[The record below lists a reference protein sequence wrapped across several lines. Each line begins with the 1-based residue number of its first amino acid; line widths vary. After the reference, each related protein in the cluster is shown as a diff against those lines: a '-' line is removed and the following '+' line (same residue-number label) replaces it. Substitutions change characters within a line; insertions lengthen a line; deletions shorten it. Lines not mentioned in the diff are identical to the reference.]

1 MSKKTVCGFVLALVV
16 AVSVFGS
23 SLSAE
28 ELGRLPDGFPKRP
41 ITMVAPFGFGGGWDM
56 FGRSLCL
63 AARVRRDI
71 QMQLINKPGGHGII
85 AMNFVNGEPADG
97 YTILGLEGSQI
108 IGMAEGKTKLSLLED
123 FIPILKAVET
133 PMAIFAR
140 TDSPY
145 KTFND
150 LVAAIKA
157 NPDKVTI
164 GATDAVGGVFNVAAI
179 QVFKNAGTDIKYMSF
194 AGESSRMLPA
204 ALGGHVDAVLDVVS
218 VFDPHVKAGKMRS
231 LCVLTDERLP
241 QYPDTP
247 TLKELGYDVG
257 VPKHWRGMA
266 VKKGTPADR
275 VELIRKVLIRGLKSN
290 MFAAM
295 AKEMRTDVTIVEGEE
310 FREFLKGQ
318 LETFKVVLKDLGMTG
333 H

>member
-1 MSKKTVCGFVLALVV
+1 MMVTIFGL
-16 AVSVFGS
+16 GS
-23 SLSAE
+23 SLSAA
-28 ELGRLPDGFPKRP
+28 ELGKLSDGFPKRP
-41 ITMVAPFGFGGGWDM
+41 LTLVAPFGFGGGWDM

-63 AARVRRDI
+63 ASRVRRDI
-71 QMQLINKPGGHGII
+71 QMKLINKSGGHGIV
-85 AMNFVNGEPADG
+85 AMNYVAGEPADG

-108 IGMAEGKTKLSLLED
+108 IGMAEGKTKLSLTKD

-133 PMAIFAR
+133 PMAIYAR
-140 TDSPY
+140 TDSAY
-145 KTFND
+145 KTFEG
-150 LVAAIKA
+150 LVSAIKA
-157 NPDKVTI
+157 DPTKVTV

-218 VFDPHVKAGKMRS
+218 VFDPHVKAGKMRA
-231 LCVLTDERLP
+231 LCVLTDQRLP

-247 TLKELGYDVG
+247 TLKELGINAG

-266 VKKGTPADR
+266 VKKGTPPER
-275 VELIRKVLIRGLKSN
+275 VDLIRKVLLRGLNSD
-290 MFAAM
+290 MFRSI
-295 AKEMRTDVTIVEGEE
+295 AKTKGMKISIVQGQKMT
-310 FREFLKGQ
+310 EFLEGQ
-318 LETFKVVLKDLGMTG
+318 LETFTVVLKNLGLL